1 MGRCIAGGLWVE
13 VRVEVPGM
21 SLFLKEFLFC
31 QDFFLIMNV
40 DDDEEEVNLHD
51 HFDDQIFAEEI
62 MLGKQIG
69 GIMEMH

>member
-1 MGRCIAGGLWVE
+1 
-13 VRVEVPGM
+13 M

-51 HFDDQIFAEEI
+51 HFYDQIFAEEI